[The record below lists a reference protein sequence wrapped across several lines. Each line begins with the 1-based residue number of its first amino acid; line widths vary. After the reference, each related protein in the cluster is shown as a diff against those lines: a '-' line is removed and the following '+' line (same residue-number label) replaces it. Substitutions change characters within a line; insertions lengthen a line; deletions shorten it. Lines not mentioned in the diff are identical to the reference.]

1 MRESNKFNIAESEHY
16 LKNKDLSEKTSEKKY
31 KEDWEN
37 QKTEYSGLAVTREM
51 ERSKELTDLRVKY
64 KNYKCFIIIIKNF
77 HVQT

>member
-37 QKTEYSGLAVTREM
+37 QKTEYTGLAVTREM

-64 KNYKCFIIIIKNF
+64 KNINA
-77 HVQT
+77 